1 MSNTFDK
8 FSESD
13 IAKIGE
19 LVEALDK
26 SSFDFLSLELAEFKL
41 TVGKGNVSAEALA
54 GAQPGATITAA
65 GSPVA
70 AVSQAPAPAAAAIA
84 PAEAAAASPAAP
96 VEEGLV
102 DVVATTMGRFY
113 TRPEPN
119 APPYVAVGDRVEAGT
134 TVGLIE
140 LMKLFNGVTAGVDGT
155 VAQIC
160 VEEAQLVEF
169 GQVLMRIRPTD

>member
-1 MSNTFDK
+1 MSNTFEN
-8 FSESD
+8 FSETD

-41 TVGKGNVSAEALA
+41 TVGKGNVSAEALTN
-54 GAQPGATITAA
+54 AQPAATIAA
-65 GSPVA
+65 ALPSPA
-70 AVSQAPAPAAAAIA
+70 AAQAPAPAAANSANA
-84 PAEAAAASPAAP
+84 VAASPVAP

-113 TRPEPN
+113 SRPEPN
-119 APPYVAVGDRVEAGT
+119 APAYVAVGDRVDAGT

-169 GQVLMRIRPTD
+169 GQVLMRIRPAD